1 MERAGLLPGVNPV
14 GRHCTCHN
22 VRYREQK
29 PIQLV
34 RGGTES
40 AAPFEGDIMC
50 PRIKHRCRCEKCRYH
65 LKITRKGLK
74 YWACIY

>member
-1 MERAGLLPGVNPV
+1 MERAGLLPGVNTV

-40 AAPFEGDIMC
+40 AALLKVILCVLVLNIVVVVKNVDTIL
-50 PRIKHRCRCEKCRYH
+50 KSQEKV
-65 LKITRKGLK
+65 
-74 YWACIY
+74 

>member
-40 AAPFEGDIMC
+40 AALLKVILCVLVLNIVVVVKNVDTIL
-50 PRIKHRCRCEKCRYH
+50 KSQEKV
-65 LKITRKGLK
+65 
-74 YWACIY
+74 